1 MSVTPAVAAI
11 GRLGFTGNVTPKIW
25 HKRILTPAGKADFKA
40 ITLLSDILYWYRPT
54 EIRDEATGQV
64 VEYRK
69 KFSSDK
75 LQRSYDDF
83 AEGFGMTKREVR
95 EALVRLRDAG
105 LITLEFRTVKHMGQ
119 LVANVLFVEPVAH
132 EIELITFSDFEEL
145 AAQEQV
151 EEYAVESDDIP
162 TDVRR
167 VTSKRN
173 TPQHENV
180 TGGTANRHTN
190 TKITTEI
197 TTESNL
203 DHLSDSDESNATAPV
218 AVDQKFDAKAKRELL
233 AKAFEHVWAGYGRRG
248 SKKPAKEKFLKLK
261 LADDYNE
268 ALAYLQNIITK
279 AEQWGALYAQNPNE
293 AQWQPH
299 CVRWINEEKW
309 NDEHLPTLKT
319 NQAQPHHG
327 GHHHATR
334 KLSAAERAIEQAR
347 QLAER
352 QRAAQ
357 SDEHGGGYLVGE

>member
-1 MSVTPAVAAI
+1 MRYSLYINQVKMLEWGLNLSQAVVFNA
-11 GRLGFTGNVTPKIW
+11 
-25 HKRILTPAGKADFKA
+25 LT
-40 ITLLSDILYWYRPT
+40 
-54 EIRDEATGQV
+54 EATSWANSAVFEGEV
-64 VEYRK
+64 YYWFAKEKLMKELPVIT
-69 KFSSDK
+69 DK
-75 LQRSYDDF
+75 PD
-83 AEGFGMTKREVR
+83 TIKRHLS
-95 EALVRLRDAG
+95 ALDKAG
-105 LITLEFRTVKHMGQ
+105 LIRRKVVVEGNNTYHYIAITAKGKEWNTAQ
-119 LVANVLFVEPVAH
+119 LPA
-132 EIELITFSDFEEL
+132 
-145 AAQEQV
+145 
-151 EEYAVESDDIP
+151 ESEDGKNIP
-162 TDVRR
+162 TPE
-167 VTSKRN
+167 TSQETKEKNLPEAGNISQNAGKNIPEPREKNPPNYITNNPN
-173 TPQHENV
+173 TNDP
-180 TGGTANRHTN
+180 
-190 TKITTEI
+190 KD
-197 TTESNL
+197 L
-203 DHLSDSDESNATAPV
+203 MSDSAESNATAPV
-218 AVDQKFDAKAKRELL
+218 VHVEKFDAKAKRELL
-233 AKAFEHVWAGYGRRG
+233 TQSFEHVWAGYGRRG